1 MEAKRTSAPLYLHIT
16 LLPLGLVAATAVVL
30 RWFQDMVPGLWEFAV
45 LVAIAA
51 LLILLMAR
59 RISAPLTRLAHE
71 AEAGFGTSLSLPRWP
86 RR

>member
-1 MEAKRTSAPLYLHIT
+1 M
-16 LLPLGLVAATAVVL
+16 L

-71 AEAGFGTSLSLPRWP
+71 AEAV
-86 RR
+86 RRFDFTDHPVIRSSVRE